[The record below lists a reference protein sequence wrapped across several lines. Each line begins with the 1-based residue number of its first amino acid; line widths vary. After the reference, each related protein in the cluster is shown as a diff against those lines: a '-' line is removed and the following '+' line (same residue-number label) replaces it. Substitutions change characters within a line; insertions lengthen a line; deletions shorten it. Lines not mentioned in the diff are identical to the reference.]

1 MMQIQSPFLARWV
14 AVSWSVARLVGMRGG
29 EPKWHQTALSELKD
43 GLLVWSSCYYG
54 NSDCVFRLQAAFAG
68 IRRGGL
74 RGFRHTRI
82 KWYGL
87 VGARRF
93 IGRFGWSPKVQFAE
107 MSKPS
112 FAAPVPQSALLSKL
126 QAFLPQMEK
135 QNEILA
141 KDLATGQATKYN
153 IEVAEEDPEKQVIEM
168 NFALSILNEDS
179 DSDDSSDDDERE
191 IQLKPSAAAPRDIRI
206 TAPTSKPSPLIQEL
220 S

>member
-1 MMQIQSPFLARWV
+1 
-14 AVSWSVARLVGMRGG
+14 
-29 EPKWHQTALSELKD
+29 
-43 GLLVWSSCYYG
+43 
-54 NSDCVFRLQAAFAG
+54 
-68 IRRGGL
+68 
-74 RGFRHTRI
+74 
-82 KWYGL
+82 
-87 VGARRF
+87 
-93 IGRFGWSPKVQFAE
+93 

-168 NFALSILNEDS
+168 NFALSMLNEDS
-179 DSDDSSDDDERE
+179 GSDSDEDSDDDERE
-191 IQLKPSAAAPRDIRI
+191 IQLKPSAAAPHDIRI
-206 TAPTSKPSPLIQEL
+206 TPPTSKPSPLIQEL